1 MAKSPREADGEN
13 VRIEDIPRG
22 FHGLVALA
30 AAAALPADAA
40 ADKRQEQ
47 VLQGVM
53 RFPQL
58 AGVDL
63 VNRLPH
69 VGLAHAVHPVGREI
83 AVVELLHLPGQP
95 ALNVHAVGDV
105 SDGDFLFHPPRP
117 EVRPHPPRHVPV
129 QAAHG
134 VGAARELQSQHGHAE
149 SLVFVLRLDAA
160 QAHQLF
166 GGDSQLVAQRPK
178 VLFDQVAIEAV
189 VAGGHGRVR
198 GEDGVLRH
206 VAQGDVEAHAVVFH
220 PLADGFQRG
229 ETAMPFVEMVHAGRD
244 AQRPQG
250 ADAAHAGHQFLAD
263 ARAVVAA
270 IEPGRQF
277 AIFGTVAGYVAVQQV
292 QVAPARRASAT
303 PWPAACRCGC
313 RCAP

>member
-1 MAKSPREADGEN
+1 
-13 VRIEDIPRG
+13 
-22 FHGLVALA
+22 
-30 AAAALPADAA
+30 
-40 ADKRQEQ
+40 
-47 VLQGVM
+47 M

-83 AVVELLHLPGQP
+83 AVVELLHLPRQP
-95 ALNVHAVGDV
+95 ALNVHAVGDM

-117 EVRPHPPRHVPV
+117 QVCPHPPRHVPV

-134 VGAARELQSQHGHAE
+134 VGAPRELQSQHGHTE

-160 QAHQLF
+160 QPHQLF
-166 GGDSQLVAQRPK
+166 GGDSQLVAERPK
-178 VLFDQVAIEAV
+178 VLFDQVAIKAV

-198 GEDGVLRH
+198 GEGGVLRH

-220 PLADGFQRG
+220 PRTDGFQRS
-229 ETAMPFVEMVHAGRD
+229 ETTMPFVEMIHAGRD

-270 IEPGRQF
+270 IQPCRQF
-277 AIFGTVAGYVAVQQV
+277 AILGTVAGYVAVQQV
-292 QVAPARRASAT
+292 QVDPPDAHQPHLGQQLARAGVDAHRNRLAVGAQGGLHRQVFDLRVEIFLALPT
-303 PWPAACRCGC
+303 VDVEVLLEVALVVEQADGHQGH
-313 RCAP
+313 A